1 MILGDLNTMG
11 HGIARFSPNF
21 CCDKMR
27 FWSIGRTEGEVWERD
42 VFSQLD
48 PEYTGER
55 RAIAGQSTSASQ
67 LKQANMNAILHSY
80 GLSTSVCHDIL
91 NPGTDCH
98 LARDLS
104 LFSATKI

>member
-1 MILGDLNTMG
+1 M
-11 HGIARFSPNF
+11 
-21 CCDKMR
+21 
-27 FWSIGRTEGEVWERD
+27 WERD

-55 RAIAGQSTSASQ
+55 RAIKGQNMSAPQS
-67 LKQANMNAILHSY
+67 KKANMNAILHSY
-80 GLSTSVCHDIL
+80 GLSTSVCQDIL

-104 LFSATKI
+104 LFSATKL